1 MAACLTWRALTWRA
15 CSTGQ
20 VWPTRLAGLVLLC
33 MAAAIARP
41 ASAQSPSRV
50 FVTEVNGV
58 IGVATTRQISH
69 AIQRAR
75 QENGSALVMRLDTPG
90 GLVSSTREIIKEMIA
105 SSVPVIVYVAPSG
118 ARAASAGTYI
128 TYASHLAAM
137 APGTNIGAA
146 TPIEIG
152 SVPGLPGSQPK
163 DKDGKETSKSAAQD
177 KAVNDALAMLRSLA
191 QLRGRNAA
199 WAEKA
204 VRDAATL
211 TATEAQ
217 KEGVVDLVTD
227 SLNDLLAQADGRKV
241 MVAGVETTWRTR
253 NAEIVAIAPDWRT
266 KALSAISDPNI
277 AFLLMLI
284 GFYGLIL
291 EFWNPGSFAPGVIG
305 AISLIVGLTALTAL
319 PVNYGALGLL
329 VLGILL
335 MIGEAFTPG
344 IGALGIGGLAAFIVG
359 GLFLFEGGDTDIEFA
374 VSRWLVFGSA
384 IASAGMIIAIG
395 GAAWSARKRTPATGS
410 EQMIGMRGEVVG
422 WSDVRG
428 SVRVHGEVWSARANR
443 PLQVSDIV
451 RVVGREGLTLIVEL

>member
-1 MAACLTWRALTWRA
+1 MAASLTWRAW
-15 CSTGQ
+15 STS
-20 VWPTRLAGLVLLC
+20 LAGLVLLC
-33 MAAAIARP
+33 MAAVNARP
-41 ASAQSPSRV
+41 ASAQSPNRI

-75 QENGSALVMRLDTPG
+75 QENASALVMRLDTPG
-90 GLVSSTREIIKEMIA
+90 GLVSSTRDIIKEMIA
-105 SSVPVIVYVAPSG
+105 SPVPVIVYVAPSG

-128 TYASHLAAM
+128 AYASHLAAM

-152 SVPGLPGSQPK
+152 GVPGLPGGSQPK
-163 DKDGKETSKSAAQD
+163 DKDGKDTSKSAVQD
-177 KAVNDALAMLRSLA
+177 KAINDAVAMLRSLA
-191 QLRGRNAA
+191 QLRGRSAA

-211 TATEAQ
+211 TALEAQ
-217 KEGVVDLVTD
+217 KEGVVDVVAD
-227 SLNDLLAQADGRKV
+227 NLNDILAQVDGRKV
-241 MVAGVETTWRTR
+241 MVAGVETTWNTR
-253 NAEIVAIAPDWRT
+253 NAEIVAVAPDWRT

-374 VSRWLVFGSA
+374 VSRWLIFGSA
-384 IASAGMIIAIG
+384 IATAGMIVAIG
-395 GAAWSARKRTPATGS
+395 GAAWSARKRAPVTGS
-410 EQMIGMRGEVVG
+410 EQLIGMRGEVVS
-422 WSDVRG
+422 WSDLRG
-428 SVRVHGEVWSARANR
+428 SVRVVGEIWSARSNR
-443 PLQVSDIV
+443 PLQVNDSV
-451 RVVGREGLTLIVEL
+451 SVVGREGLTLIVEP

>member
-1 MAACLTWRALTWRA
+1 
-15 CSTGQ
+15 
-20 VWPTRLAGLVLLC
+20 
-33 MAAAIARP
+33 MAAAVAQP

-50 FVTEVNGV
+50 FLTEVNGV

-69 AIQRAR
+69 AIQRAS

-105 SSVPVIVYVAPSG
+105 SPVPVIVYVAPSG

-152 SVPGLPGSQPK
+152 SVPGLPGGSQPK

-177 KAVNDALAMLRSLA
+177 KAINDAVAMLRSLA
-191 QLRGRNAA
+191 QLRGRSAA

-211 TATEAQ
+211 TAVEAQ
-217 KEGVVDLVTD
+217 KEGVVDLVAD
-227 SLNDLLAQADGRKV
+227 SLNGLLAQADGRKV

-253 NAEIVAIAPDWRT
+253 NAEIIAVAPDWRT

-359 GLFLFEGGDTDIEFA
+359 GLFLFEGGDTDIEFV
-374 VSRWLVFGSA
+374 VSRWLIFGSA
-384 IASAGMIIAIG
+384 LATAGMIIAIG
-395 GAAWSARKRTPATGS
+395 GAAWSARKRAPVTGS

-422 WSDVRG
+422 WTDARG
-428 SVRVHGEVWSARANR
+428 SVRVHGEIWSARANR
-443 PLQVSDIV
+443 PLQVNDTV
-451 RVVGREGLTLIVEL
+451 RVVGREGLTLIVEP

>member
-1 MAACLTWRALTWRA
+1 MAACLTSRA

-20 VWPTRLAGLVLLC
+20 IWPTCLAGLVLLC
-33 MAAAIARP
+33 LAAAVARP
-41 ASAQSPSRV
+41 ASAQSPNRV

-58 IGVATTRQISH
+58 IGVATTRQISQ
-69 AIQRAR
+69 AIQKAR
-75 QENGSALVMRLDTPG
+75 QENASALVMRLDTPG
-90 GLVSSTREIIKEMIA
+90 GLVSSTRDIIKEMIA
-105 SSVPVIVYVAPSG
+105 SPVPVIVYVAPSG

-128 TYASHLAAM
+128 TYASNLAAM

-152 SVPGLPGSQPK
+152 GVPGLPGSQPK
-163 DKDGKETSKSAAQD
+163 DKESKGEPKSDAQN
-177 KAVNDALAMLRSLA
+177 KAINDAVAMMRSFA
-191 QLRGRNAA
+191 QLRGRNAD
-199 WAEKA
+199 WGEKA

-211 TATEAQ
+211 TALEAQ
-217 KEGVVDLVTD
+217 KEGVVELVAD
-227 SLNDLLAQADGRKV
+227 NLNDLLTQADGRNV
-241 MVAGVETTWRTR
+241 TVAGVQTKFTTR
-253 NAEIVAIAPDWRT
+253 NAEIIAVAPDWRT

-335 MIGEAFTPG
+335 MIG
-344 IGALGIGGLAAFIVG
+344 IGGLAAFIVG

-374 VSRWLVFGSA
+374 VSRWLIFGSA
-384 IASAGMIIAIG
+384 IATAGMIVAIG
-395 GAAWSARKRTPATGS
+395 GAAWSARKRAPVTGS

-422 WSDVRG
+422 WSDGRG
-428 SVRVHGEVWSARANR
+428 SVRVHGEIWSARANR
-443 PLQVSDIV
+443 PLQVNDTI
-451 RVVGREGLTLIVEL
+451 RVVGREGLTLIVEP

>member
-1 MAACLTWRALTWRA
+1 MAAGTTSARPPPQAWPSWLLGAL
-15 CSTGQ
+15 
-20 VWPTRLAGLVLLC
+20 LLC
-33 MAAAIARP
+33 MSVAISGPAAA
-41 ASAQSPSRV
+41 QSTNRV

-58 IGVATTRQISH
+58 IGVATTRQISQ
-69 AIQRAR
+69 AIQKAS
-75 QENGSALVMRLDTPG
+75 QESGSALVMRLDTPG
-90 GLVSSTREIIKEMIA
+90 GLVSSTRDIIKEMIA
-105 SSVPVIVYVAPSG
+105 SPVPVIVYVAPSG

-152 SVPGLPGSQPK
+152 GVPGLPGGSQPN
-163 DKDGKETSKSAAQD
+163 DKAGKETSKSAAQD
-177 KAVNDALAMLRSLA
+177 KAINDAVAMLRSLA
-191 QLRGRNAA
+191 QLRSRSAA

-211 TATEAQ
+211 TAVEAQ
-217 KEGVVDLVTD
+217 KEGVVELVAD

-253 NAEIVAIAPDWRT
+253 NAEIIAVAPDWRT

-359 GLFLFEGGDTDIEFA
+359 ALFLFEGGDTDIEFA

-384 IASAGMIIAIG
+384 IATAGMIIGIG
-395 GAAWSARKRTPATGS
+395 GAAWSARKRKPVTGS

-422 WSDVRG
+422 WSDVGG
-428 SVRVHGEVWSARANR
+428 SVRVHGEIWSARADR
-443 PLQVSDIV
+443 PLQVNDSV
-451 RVVGREGLTLIVEL
+451 RVVGREGLTLIVEP

>member
-1 MAACLTWRALTWRA
+1 MAACLTWRAW
-15 CSTGQ
+15 SI
-20 VWPTRLAGLVLLC
+20 WLAGLVLLC
-33 MAAAIARP
+33 IAAARP

-50 FVTEVNGV
+50 FLTEVNGV

-75 QENGSALVMRLDTPG
+75 QENASALVMRLDTPG

-105 SSVPVIVYVAPSG
+105 SPVPVIVYVAPSG

-152 SVPGLPGSQPK
+152 SVPGLPGGSQPK
-163 DKDGKETSKSAAQD
+163 DKDGKETSKSAAQE
-177 KAVNDALAMLRSLA
+177 KAINDALAMLRSLA

-211 TATEAQ
+211 TALEAQ

-241 MVAGVETTWRTR
+241 MVAGVETTWMTR
-253 NAEIVAIAPDWRT
+253 NAEIIAGRARLAHEGAVSNLRSQHRVPADADR
-266 KALSAISDPNI
+266 
-277 AFLLMLI
+277 LLWSHP
-284 GFYGLIL
+284 GIL
-291 EFWNPGSFAPGVIG
+291 EPGLVCPRCDRSDQPDR
-305 AISLIVGLTALTAL
+305 GLTALTAL

-329 VLGILL
+329 MLGILL

-384 IASAGMIIAIG
+384 IATAGMIFAIG
-395 GAAWSARKRTPATGS
+395 GAAWAARKRAPLTGS
-410 EQMIGMRGEVVG
+410 EEMIGMRGEIVG
-422 WSDVRG
+422 WSDDRG
-428 SVRVHGEVWSARANR
+428 SVRVHGEIWSARADR
-443 PLQVSDIV
+443 PLQVNDTV
-451 RVVGREGLTLIVEL
+451 RVVGREGLTLIVEP

>member
-1 MAACLTWRALTWRA
+1 MTAYLTWRG

-20 VWPTRLAGLVLLC
+20 VWPTWLAGLVLLC
-33 MAAAIARP
+33 MAAAVAPP
-41 ASAQSPSRV
+41 ASAQSPTRV

-58 IGVATTRQISH
+58 IGVATTRQIAH
-69 AIQRAR
+69 AIQKAR
-75 QENGSALVMRLDTPG
+75 QEGGIALVIRLDTPG

-105 SSVPVIVYVAPSG
+105 SPIPVIVYVAPSG

-128 TYASHLAAM
+128 TYASDLAAM

-152 SVPGLPGSQPK
+152 GVPGLPGSQPK
-163 DKDGKETSKSAAQD
+163 DKESKGEAKSDAQN
-177 KAVNDALAMLRSLA
+177 KAINDAVAMMRSFA
-191 QLRGRNAA
+191 QLRGRNAD
-199 WAEKA
+199 WGEKA

-211 TATEAQ
+211 TAAEAQ
-217 KEGVVDLVTD
+217 KEGVVDLVAD
-227 SLNDLLAQADGRKV
+227 NLDNLLAQADGRTV
-241 MVAGVETTWRTR
+241 MVAGVETTLRTK
-253 NAEIVAIAPDWRT
+253 NAEVVVVATDWRT

-277 AFLLMLI
+277 AFLLVLI

-335 MIGEAFTPG
+335 LIGEAFTPG
-344 IGALGIGGLAAFIVG
+344 VGALAIGGLAAFIVG

-374 VSRWLVFGSA
+374 VSRWLIFGSA
-384 IASAGMIIAIG
+384 IATAGMIIAIG
-395 GAAWSARKRTPATGS
+395 GAAWSARKRKPVTGS
-410 EQMIGMRGEVVG
+410 EQLIGTRGEVVS
-422 WSDVRG
+422 WSDLHG
-428 SVRVHGEVWSARANR
+428 SVRVVGEIWSARSNR
-443 PLQVSDIV
+443 PLQVNDSI
-451 RVVGREGLTLIVEL
+451 RVVGREGLTLIVEP

>member
-1 MAACLTWRALTWRA
+1 
-15 CSTGQ
+15 
-20 VWPTRLAGLVLLC
+20 
-33 MAAAIARP
+33 
-41 ASAQSPSRV
+41 V
-50 FVTEVNGV
+50 FVTDVNGV

-75 QENGSALVMRLDTPG
+75 QENASALVMRLDTPG
-90 GLVSSTREIIKEMIA
+90 GLVSSTRDIIKEMIA
-105 SSVPVIVYVAPSG
+105 SPVPVIVYVAPSG

-152 SVPGLPGSQPK
+152 GVPGLPGGSQPK

-177 KAVNDALAMLRSLA
+177 KAINDAVAMLRSLA
-191 QLRGRNAA
+191 QLRGRSAA

-211 TATEAQ
+211 TALEAQ
-217 KEGVVDLVTD
+217 NEGVVEVVAD
-227 SLNDLLAQADGRKV
+227 SLNDVLAQADGRNVK
-241 MVAGVETTWRTR
+241 VAGVEATLTTR
-253 NAEIVAIAPDWRT
+253 NAEIVAVAPDWRT

-384 IASAGMIIAIG
+384 IATAGMIVAMG
-395 GAAWSARKRTPATGS
+395 GAAWSARKRAPVTGS
-410 EQMIGMRGEVVG
+410 EQLIGTRGEVVS
-422 WSDVRG
+422 WSDLRG
-428 SVRVHGEVWSARANR
+428 SVRVVGEIWSARAER
-443 PLQVSDIV
+443 PLQVNDIV
-451 RVVGREGLTLIVEL
+451 RVVGREGLTLIVEP

>member
-1 MAACLTWRALTWRA
+1 
-15 CSTGQ
+15 
-20 VWPTRLAGLVLLC
+20 
-33 MAAAIARP
+33 
-41 ASAQSPSRV
+41 
-50 FVTEVNGV
+50 
-58 IGVATTRQISH
+58 
-69 AIQRAR
+69 
-75 QENGSALVMRLDTPG
+75 MRLDTPG
-90 GLVSSTREIIKEMIA
+90 GLVSSTRDIIKEMIA
-105 SSVPVIVYVAPSG
+105 SPVPVIVYVAPSG

-128 TYASHLAAM
+128 TYASNLAAM

-152 SVPGLPGSQPK
+152 GVPGLPGSQPK
-163 DKDGKETSKSAAQD
+163 DKESKGEPKSDAQN
-177 KAVNDALAMLRSLA
+177 KAINDAVAMMRSFA
-191 QLRGRNAA
+191 QLRGRNAD
-199 WAEKA
+199 WGEKA

-211 TATEAQ
+211 TALEAQ
-217 KEGVVDLVTD
+217 KEGVVELVAD
-227 SLNDLLAQADGRKV
+227 NLNDLLTQADGRNV
-241 MVAGVETTWRTR
+241 TVAGVQTKFTTR
-253 NAEIVAIAPDWRT
+253 NAEIIAVAPDWRT

-374 VSRWLVFGSA
+374 VSRWLIFGSA
-384 IASAGMIIAIG
+384 IATAGMIVAIG
-395 GAAWSARKRTPATGS
+395 GAAWSARKRAPVTGS

-422 WSDVRG
+422 WSDGRG
-428 SVRVHGEVWSARANR
+428 SVRVHGEIWSARANR
-443 PLQVSDIV
+443 PLQVNDTI
-451 RVVGREGLTLIVEL
+451 RVVGREGLTLIVEP

>member
-1 MAACLTWRALTWRA
+1 MAAWSRWR
-15 CSTGQ
+15 
-20 VWPTRLAGLVLLC
+20 VWPIGLAGLALLC
-33 MAAAIARP
+33 MAAALARP
-41 ASAQSPSRV
+41 ASAQSPNKV
-50 FVTEVNGV
+50 FLAEVNGV
-58 IGVATTRQISH
+58 IGVATTRQISQ
-69 AIQRAR
+69 AIQKAR
-75 QENGSALVMRLDTPG
+75 QENASALVIRLDTPG
-90 GLVSSTREIIKEMIA
+90 GLVSSTRDIIKEMIA
-105 SSVPVIVYVAPSG
+105 SPVPVIVYVAPSG

-152 SVPGLPGSQPK
+152 GVPGLPGSQPK
-163 DKDGKETSKSAAQD
+163 DKDGKGESKSTVEN
-177 KAVNDALAMLRSLA
+177 KAINDAVAMLRSLA
-191 QLRGRNAA
+191 QLRGRSTA

-217 KEGVVDLVTD
+217 KEGVVDLVAD
-227 SLNDLLAQADGRKV
+227 GLNDLLAQADGRKIT
-241 MVAGVETTWRTR
+241 VAGAETTWRTR
-253 NAEIVAIAPDWRT
+253 NAEIIAVAPDWRT

-291 EFWNPGSFAPGVIG
+291 EFWNPGVFAPGVIG

-329 VLGILL
+329 VLGVLL

-384 IASAGMIIAIG
+384 IASAGMIVGIG
-395 GAAWSARKRTPATGS
+395 GAAWSARRRKPSTGS
-410 EQMIGMRGEVVG
+410 EGMIGMRGEVVDWTDG
-422 WSDVRG
+422 GG
-428 SVRVHGEVWSARANR
+428 SVRVHGEIWSARASR
-443 PLQVSDIV
+443 PLKVNDIV
-451 RVVGREGLTLIVEL
+451 RVVGREGLTLIVEP